1 MKTMKYLKLALLA
14 LVAAFATTS
23 CMDDDWKDPNS
34 ETSPY
39 GNNSIQEDKNQLKT
53 IAELKEIYGKKQK
66 DAINDTVRIADGTQ
80 IKGIVTGNDIEGNIY
95 SQISIQYECDKP
107 NGKPNEKV
115 TSGIIISVAQGG
127 LSGQL
132 PIGQEVLINVGGLYY
147 GTYRSQP
154 QLGVAYHDSSKD
166 QNYPSRI
173 SRADWQNRFKVIG
186 KPDASKIKVQVFST
200 NPDTLKGELN
210 VADLLDADVAYKYAG
225 CLVTL
230 KGVEFAMGDGK
241 TTLAPEDE
249 GKTLGYGVTRYFKGY
264 DKTNKQI
271 GIRTSCYADFA
282 ANLVPQGVVDVTGVL
297 SCYKSSAKYNHTVQL
312 ALRRFSDIKA
322 SESK

>member
-14 LVAAFATTS
+14 LVAVFATTS

-39 GNNSIQEDKNQLKT
+39 GNNSIQEDNVVS
-53 IAELKEIYGKKQK
+53 IAELKNTYGPKQK
-66 DAINDTVRIADGTQ
+66 DEINDTVRIADGTQ

-95 SQISIQYECDKP
+95 SQISIQDDSDKP
-107 NGKPNEKV
+107 
-115 TSGIIISVAQGG
+115 GIIISVAQGG

-132 PIGQEVLINVGGLYY
+132 QIGQEVLINVGGLYY

-200 NPDTLKGELN
+200 NPDASKGELN

>member
-14 LVAAFATTS
+14 LVAVFTTTS

-39 GNNSIQEDKNQLKT
+39 GNNSIQETNVVS
-53 IAELKEIYGKKQK
+53 IAELKNTYGPKQK
-66 DAINDTVRIADGTQ
+66 DEINDTVRIADGTQ
-80 IKGIVTGNDIEGNIY
+80 IKGIVTGNDVEGNIY
-95 SQISIQYECDKP
+95 SQISIQDDSDKP
-107 NGKPNEKV
+107 
-115 TSGIIISVAQGG
+115 GIIISVAQGG

-132 PIGQEVLINVGGLYY
+132 QIGQEVLINVGGLYY

-200 NPDTLKGELN
+200 NPDASKGELN

-271 GIRTSCYADFA
+271 GIRTSCYAEFA

>member
-1 MKTMKYLKLALLA
+1 MKYLKLALLA
-14 LVAAFATTS
+14 LVAVFATAS
-23 CMDDDWKDPNS
+23 CMDDDWKEPNS

-39 GNNSIQEDKNQLKT
+39 GNNSIQETNVVT
-53 IAELKEIYGKKQK
+53 IAKLKEIYGKKQK
-66 DAINDTVRIADGTQ
+66 DAINDTVRIEDGTQ

-95 SQISIQYECDKP
+95 SQIAIQDESDKP
-107 NGKPNEKV
+107 
-115 TSGIIISVAQGG
+115 GIIISVAQGG

-132 PIGQEVLINVGGLYY
+132 QIGQEVLINVGGLYY

-173 SRADWQNRFKVIG
+173 SRADWQNRFKIIG

-200 NPDTLKGELN
+200 NPDASKGELN
-210 VADLLDADVAYKYAG
+210 IADLIQADVAYKYAG

-230 KGVEFAMGDGK
+230 KDVEFVKGDGT
-241 TTLAPEDE
+241 TTLAPESE
-249 GKTLGYGVTRYFKGY
+249 GKDLGYGVTRYFKGY

-282 ANLVPQGVVDVTGVL
+282 AELVPQGKLDVTGVL
-297 SCYKSSAKYNHTVQL
+297 SCYKSSDKYNHTVQL
-312 ALRRFSDIKA
+312 ALRRYADFKL
-322 SESK
+322 K

>member
-14 LVAAFATTS
+14 LVAVFATAS

-39 GNNSIQEDKNQLKT
+39 GNNSLNVDKEHLKT
-53 IAELKEIYGKKQK
+53 IAELKEAYEK
-66 DAINDTVRIADGTQ
+66 NDGSVNYAVRIADGTQ
-80 IKGIVTGNDIEGNIY
+80 IKGVVTGNDVEGNIY
-95 SQISIQYECDKP
+95 SQISIQDESDKP
-107 NGKPNEKV
+107 
-115 TSGIIISVAQGG
+115 GIIISVAQGG

-132 PIGQEVLINVGGLYY
+132 QIGQEVLINVGGLYY
-147 GTYRSQP
+147 GAYRSQP
-154 QLGVAYHDSSKD
+154 QLGVNYHDTSKD
-166 QNYPSRI
+166 QYYPSRI

-200 NPDTLKGELN
+200 NPDASKGELN

-271 GIRTSCYADFA
+271 GIRTSCYAEFA

>member
-14 LVAAFATTS
+14 LVAVFATTS
-23 CMDDDWKDPNS
+23 CMDDDWKNPNS

-39 GNNSIQEDKNQLKT
+39 GNNSIQETNVVS
-53 IAELKEIYGKKQK
+53 IAELKNTYGPKQK
-66 DAINDTVRIADGTQ
+66 DEINDTVRIADGTQ

-95 SQISIQYECDKP
+95 SQISIQDDSDKP
-107 NGKPNEKV
+107 
-115 TSGIIISVAQGG
+115 GIIISVAQGG

-200 NPDTLKGELN
+200 NPDASKGELN
-210 VADLLDADVAYKYAG
+210 IADLLDADVAYKYAG

>member
-14 LVAAFATTS
+14 LVAVFATAS

-39 GNNSIQEDKNQLKT
+39 GNNSLNVDKEHLKT
-53 IAELKEIYGKKQK
+53 ITELKEAYEK
-66 DAINDTVRIADGTQ
+66 NDGSVNYAVRIADGTQ
-80 IKGIVTGNDIEGNIY
+80 IKGVVTGNDVEGNIY
-95 SQISIQYECDKP
+95 SQISIQDDSDKP
-107 NGKPNEKV
+107 
-115 TSGIIISVAQGG
+115 GIIISVAQGG

-132 PIGQEVLINVGGLYY
+132 QIGQEVLINVGGLYY
-147 GTYRSQP
+147 GAYRSQP
-154 QLGVAYHDSSKD
+154 QLGVNYHDTSKD
-166 QNYPSRI
+166 QYYPSRI
-173 SRADWQNRFKVIG
+173 SRVDWQNRFKVIG

-200 NPDTLKGELN
+200 NPNTSKGELN

>member
-14 LVAAFATTS
+14 LVAVFATTS

-39 GNNSIQEDKNQLKT
+39 GNNSIQETNVVS
-53 IAELKEIYGKKQK
+53 IAELKNTYGPKQK

-95 SQISIQYECDKP
+95 SQISIQDESDKP
-107 NGKPNEKV
+107 
-115 TSGIIISVAQGG
+115 GIIISVAQGG

-132 PIGQEVLINVGGLYY
+132 QIGQEVLINVGGLYY

-200 NPDTLKGELN
+200 NPDTSKGELN
-210 VADLLDADVAYKYAG
+210 VADLLDAYVAYKYAG

-271 GIRTSCYADFA
+271 GIRTSCYAEFA

>member
-14 LVAAFATTS
+14 LVAVFATSS

-39 GNNSIQEDKNQLKT
+39 GNNSIQETNVVS
-53 IAELKEIYGKKQK
+53 IAELKNTYGPKQK
-66 DAINDTVRIADGTQ
+66 DEINDTVRIADGTQ

-95 SQISIQYECDKP
+95 SQISIQDESDKP
-107 NGKPNEKV
+107 
-115 TSGIIISVAQGG
+115 GIIISVAQGG

-132 PIGQEVLINVGGLYY
+132 QIGQEVLINVGGLYY

-200 NPDTLKGELN
+200 NPDASKGEIN

>member
-1 MKTMKYLKLALLA
+1 MKTIKYLKLALLA
-14 LVAAFATTS
+14 LVAVFATTS

-39 GNNSIQEDKNQLKT
+39 GNNSIQETNVVS
-53 IAELKEIYGKKQK
+53 IAELKNTYGPKQK

-80 IKGIVTGNDIEGNIY
+80 IKGIVTGNDVEGNIY
-95 SQISIQYECDKP
+95 SQISIQDESDKP
-107 NGKPNEKV
+107 
-115 TSGIIISVAQGG
+115 GIIISVAQGG

-132 PIGQEVLINVGGLYY
+132 QIGQEVLVNVGGLYY

-186 KPDASKIKVQVFST
+186 KPNASKIKVQVFST
-200 NPDTLKGELN
+200 NPDASKGELN

>member
-14 LVAAFATTS
+14 LVAVFATTS

-39 GNNSIQEDKNQLKT
+39 GNNSIQETNVVSIAKLKNT
-53 IAELKEIYGKKQK
+53 YGPKQK
-66 DAINDTVRIADGTQ
+66 DEINDTVRIADGTQ

-95 SQISIQYECDKP
+95 SQISIQDESDKP
-107 NGKPNEKV
+107 
-115 TSGIIISVAQGG
+115 GIIISVAQGG

-132 PIGQEVLINVGGLYY
+132 QIGQEVLINVGGLYY

-200 NPDTLKGELN
+200 NPDASKGELN
-210 VADLLDADVAYKYAG
+210 VADLLDADVAYRYAG

>member
-14 LVAAFATTS
+14 LVAVFATTS

-39 GNNSIQEDKNQLKT
+39 GNNSIQETNVVS
-53 IAELKEIYGKKQK
+53 IAELKNTYGPKQK
-66 DAINDTVRIADGTQ
+66 DEINDTVRIADGTQ

-95 SQISIQYECDKP
+95 SQISIQDESDKP
-107 NGKPNEKV
+107 
-115 TSGIIISVAQGG
+115 GIIISVAQGG

-132 PIGQEVLINVGGLYY
+132 QIGQEVLVNVGGLYY

-186 KPDASKIKVQVFST
+186 KPNASKIKVQVFST
-200 NPDTLKGELN
+200 NPDASKGELN

>member
-14 LVAAFATTS
+14 LVAVFATTS

-39 GNNSIQEDKNQLKT
+39 GNNSIQETNVVS
-53 IAELKEIYGKKQK
+53 IAELKNTYGPKQK
-66 DAINDTVRIADGTQ
+66 DEINDTVRIADGTQ

-95 SQISIQYECDKP
+95 SQISIQDESDKP
-107 NGKPNEKV
+107 
-115 TSGIIISVAQGG
+115 GIIISVAQGG

-132 PIGQEVLINVGGLYY
+132 QIGQEVLINVGGLYY

-200 NPDTLKGELN
+200 NPDTSNGELN

-271 GIRTSCYADFA
+271 GIRTSCYAEFA

>member
-14 LVAAFATTS
+14 LVAVFATTS

-39 GNNSIQEDKNQLKT
+39 GNNSIQETNVVP
-53 IAELKEIYGKKQK
+53 IAELKNTYGPKQK

-95 SQISIQYECDKP
+95 SQISIQDESDKP
-107 NGKPNEKV
+107 
-115 TSGIIISVAQGG
+115 GIIISVAQGG

-132 PIGQEVLINVGGLYY
+132 QIGQEVLINVGGLYY

-200 NPDTLKGELN
+200 NPDASKGELN

>member
-14 LVAAFATTS
+14 LVAIFATTS

-39 GNNSIQEDKNQLKT
+39 GNNSIQETNVVS
-53 IAELKEIYGKKQK
+53 IAELKNTYGPKQK
-66 DAINDTVRIADGTQ
+66 DEINDTVRIADGTQ
-80 IKGIVTGNDIEGNIY
+80 IKGIVTGNDVEGNIY
-95 SQISIQYECDKP
+95 SQISIQDDSDKP
-107 NGKPNEKV
+107 
-115 TSGIIISVAQGG
+115 GIIISVAQGG

-132 PIGQEVLINVGGLYY
+132 QIGQEVLINVGGLYY

-200 NPDTLKGELN
+200 NPDASKGEIN

>member
-14 LVAAFATTS
+14 LVAVFATTS

-39 GNNSIQEDKNQLKT
+39 SNNSIQETNVVSIAKLKNT
-53 IAELKEIYGKKQK
+53 YGPKQK
-66 DAINDTVRIADGTQ
+66 DEINDTVRIADGTQ

-95 SQISIQYECDKP
+95 SQISIQDESDKP
-107 NGKPNEKV
+107 
-115 TSGIIISVAQGG
+115 GIIISVAQGG

-132 PIGQEVLINVGGLYY
+132 QIGQEVLINVGGLYY

-200 NPDTLKGELN
+200 NPDASKGELN

>member
-14 LVAAFATTS
+14 LVAVFATTS

-95 SQISIQYECDKP
+95 SQISIQDDSDKP
-107 NGKPNEKV
+107 
-115 TSGIIISVAQGG
+115 GIIISVAQGG

-132 PIGQEVLINVGGLYY
+132 QIGQEVLINVGGLYY

-186 KPDASKIKVQVFST
+186 KPNASKIKVQVFST
-200 NPDTLKGELN
+200 NPDTSKGELN

-271 GIRTSCYADFA
+271 GIRTSCYAEFA

>member
-14 LVAAFATTS
+14 LVAVFATTS

-39 GNNSIQEDKNQLKT
+39 GNNSIQETNVVS
-53 IAELKEIYGKKQK
+53 IAELKNTYGPKQK
-66 DAINDTVRIADGTQ
+66 DEINDTVRIADGTQ
-80 IKGIVTGNDIEGNIY
+80 IKGIVTGNDVEGNIY
-95 SQISIQYECDKP
+95 SQISIQDESDKP
-107 NGKPNEKV
+107 
-115 TSGIIISVAQGG
+115 GIIISVAQGG

-132 PIGQEVLINVGGLYY
+132 QIGQEVLVNVGGLYY

-186 KPDASKIKVQVFST
+186 KPNASKIKVQVFST
-200 NPDTLKGELN
+200 NPDASKGELN

-249 GKTLGYGVTRYFKGY
+249 GKILGYGVTRYFKGY

>member
-14 LVAAFATTS
+14 LVAVFTTTS

-39 GNNSIQEDKNQLKT
+39 GNNSIQETNVVS
-53 IAELKEIYGKKQK
+53 IAELKNTYGPKQK

-95 SQISIQYECDKP
+95 SQISIQDDSDKP
-107 NGKPNEKV
+107 
-115 TSGIIISVAQGG
+115 GIIISVAQGG

-132 PIGQEVLINVGGLYY
+132 QIGQEVLINVGGLYY

-200 NPDTLKGELN
+200 NPDTSKGELN

>member
-14 LVAAFATTS
+14 LVAVFATTS

-39 GNNSIQEDKNQLKT
+39 GNNSIQETNVVS
-53 IAELKEIYGKKQK
+53 IAELKNTYGPKQK
-66 DAINDTVRIADGTQ
+66 DEINDTVRIADGTQ

-95 SQISIQYECDKP
+95 SQISIQDESDKP
-107 NGKPNEKV
+107 
-115 TSGIIISVAQGG
+115 GIIISVAQGG

-132 PIGQEVLINVGGLYY
+132 QIGQEVLINVGGLYY

-200 NPDTLKGELN
+200 NPDASKGEIN

-271 GIRTSCYADFA
+271 GIRTSCYAEFA

>member
-14 LVAAFATTS
+14 LVAVFATTS

-95 SQISIQYECDKP
+95 SQISIQDDSDKP
-107 NGKPNEKV
+107 
-115 TSGIIISVAQGG
+115 GIIISVAQGG

-132 PIGQEVLINVGGLYY
+132 QIGQEVLINVGGLYY

-200 NPDTLKGELN
+200 NPDASKGELN

-264 DKTNKQI
+264 EKTNKQI
-271 GIRTSCYADFA
+271 GIRTSCYAEFA
-282 ANLVPQGVVDVTGVL
+282 ANLVPQGVVEVTGVL

>member
-14 LVAAFATTS
+14 LVAVFATTS

-39 GNNSIQEDKNQLKT
+39 GNNSIQETNVVS
-53 IAELKEIYGKKQK
+53 IAELKNTYGPKQK
-66 DAINDTVRIADGTQ
+66 DEINDTVRIADGTQ

-95 SQISIQYECDKP
+95 SQISIQDESDNPNKP
-107 NGKPNEKV
+107 GEKV
-115 TSGIIISVAQGG
+115 PSGIIISVAQGG

-132 PIGQEVLINVGGLYY
+132 QIGQEVLINVGGLYY

-200 NPDTLKGELN
+200 NPDASKGELN

-271 GIRTSCYADFA
+271 GIRTSCYAEFA

-312 ALRRFSDIKA
+312 ALRRFSDIKT

>member
-1 MKTMKYLKLALLA
+1 MKYLKLALLA
-14 LVAAFATTS
+14 LVAVFATTS

-39 GNNSIQEDKNQLKT
+39 GNNSIQETNVVS
-53 IAELKEIYGKKQK
+53 IAELKNTYGPKQK
-66 DAINDTVRIADGTQ
+66 DEINDTVRIADGTQ
-80 IKGIVTGNDIEGNIY
+80 IKGIVTGNDVEGNIY
-95 SQISIQYECDKP
+95 SQISIQDDSDKP
-107 NGKPNEKV
+107 
-115 TSGIIISVAQGG
+115 GIIISVAQGG

-132 PIGQEVLINVGGLYY
+132 QIGQEVLINVGGLYY

-186 KPDASKIKVQVFST
+186 KPDASKIKVKVFST
-200 NPDTLKGELN
+200 NPDTSKGELN

-271 GIRTSCYADFA
+271 GIRTSCYAEFA

>member
-14 LVAAFATTS
+14 LVAVFATTS

-39 GNNSIQEDKNQLKT
+39 GNNSIQETNVVS
-53 IAELKEIYGKKQK
+53 IAELKNTYGPKQK
-66 DAINDTVRIADGTQ
+66 DEINDTVRIADGTQ
-80 IKGIVTGNDIEGNIY
+80 IKGIVTGNDVEGNIY
-95 SQISIQYECDKP
+95 SQISIQDDSDKP
-107 NGKPNEKV
+107 
-115 TSGIIISVAQGG
+115 GIIISVAQGG

-132 PIGQEVLINVGGLYY
+132 QIGQEVLVNVGGLYY

-186 KPDASKIKVQVFST
+186 KPNASKIKVQVFST
-200 NPDTLKGELN
+200 NPDASKGELN

>member
-14 LVAAFATTS
+14 LVAVFATTS

-34 ETSPY
+34 EKSPY
-39 GNNSIQEDKNQLKT
+39 GNNSIQETNVVS
-53 IAELKEIYGKKQK
+53 IAELKNTYGPKQK

-95 SQISIQYECDKP
+95 SQISIQDESDKP
-107 NGKPNEKV
+107 
-115 TSGIIISVAQGG
+115 GIIISVAQGG

-132 PIGQEVLINVGGLYY
+132 QIGQEVLINVGGLYY

-200 NPDTLKGELN
+200 NPDASKGELN

>member
-1 MKTMKYLKLALLA
+1 MKYLKLALLA
-14 LVAAFATTS
+14 LVAVFATTS

-39 GNNSIQEDKNQLKT
+39 GNNSIQETNVVS
-53 IAELKEIYGKKQK
+53 IAELKNTYGPKQK
-66 DAINDTVRIADGTQ
+66 DEINDTVRIADGTQ

-95 SQISIQYECDKP
+95 SQISIQDESDKP
-107 NGKPNEKV
+107 
-115 TSGIIISVAQGG
+115 GIIISVAQGG

-132 PIGQEVLINVGGLYY
+132 QIGQEVLINVGGLYY

-200 NPDTLKGELN
+200 NPDASKGEIN

-312 ALRRFSDIKA
+312 ALRRFSDIKT

>member
-14 LVAAFATTS
+14 LVAVFATTS

-39 GNNSIQEDKNQLKT
+39 GNNSIQETNVMS
-53 IAELKEIYGKKQK
+53 IAELKNTYGPKQK
-66 DAINDTVRIADGTQ
+66 DEINDTVRIADGTQ

-95 SQISIQYECDKP
+95 SQISIQDDSDKP
-107 NGKPNEKV
+107 
-115 TSGIIISVAQGG
+115 GIIISVAQGG

-132 PIGQEVLINVGGLYY
+132 QIGQEVLINVGGLYY

-200 NPDTLKGELN
+200 NPDTSKGELN

>member
-14 LVAAFATTS
+14 LVAVFATTS

-39 GNNSIQEDKNQLKT
+39 GNNSIQETNVVSIDSLK
-53 IAELKEIYGKKQK
+53 IIYGPKQK
-66 DAINDTVRIADGTQ
+66 DEINDTVRIADGTQ

-95 SQISIQYECDKP
+95 SQISIQDDSDKP
-107 NGKPNEKV
+107 
-115 TSGIIISVAQGG
+115 GIIISVAQGG

-132 PIGQEVLINVGGLYY
+132 QIGQEVLINVGGLYY

-200 NPDTLKGELN
+200 NPDASKGELN

-271 GIRTSCYADFA
+271 GIRTSCYAEFA

>member
-14 LVAAFATTS
+14 LVAVFATTS
-23 CMDDDWKDPNS
+23 CMDNDWKDPNS

-39 GNNSIQEDKNQLKT
+39 GNNSIQETNVVS
-53 IAELKEIYGKKQK
+53 IAELKNTYGPKQK
-66 DAINDTVRIADGTQ
+66 DEINDTVRIADGTQ

-95 SQISIQYECDKP
+95 SQISIQDDSDKP
-107 NGKPNEKV
+107 
-115 TSGIIISVAQGG
+115 GIIISVAQGG

-132 PIGQEVLINVGGLYY
+132 QIGQEVLINVGGLYY

-200 NPDTLKGELN
+200 NPDASKGELN

-225 CLVTL
+225 CLVTF

>member
-14 LVAAFATTS
+14 LVAVFATTS

-39 GNNSIQEDKNQLKT
+39 GNNSIQETNVVSIAKLKNT
-53 IAELKEIYGKKQK
+53 YGPKQK
-66 DAINDTVRIADGTQ
+66 DEINDTVRIADGTQ

-95 SQISIQYECDKP
+95 SQISIQDESDNPNKP
-107 NGKPNEKV
+107 GEKV
-115 TSGIIISVAQGG
+115 PSGIIISVAQGG

-132 PIGQEVLINVGGLYY
+132 QIGQEVLINVGGLYY

-186 KPDASKIKVQVFST
+186 KPNASKIKVQVFST
-200 NPDTLKGELN
+200 NPDASKGELN

>member
-14 LVAAFATTS
+14 LVAVFATTS

-39 GNNSIQEDKNQLKT
+39 GNNSIQETNVVS
-53 IAELKEIYGKKQK
+53 IAELKNTYGPKQK

-95 SQISIQYECDKP
+95 SQISIQDDSDKP
-107 NGKPNEKV
+107 
-115 TSGIIISVAQGG
+115 GIIISVAQGG

-132 PIGQEVLINVGGLYY
+132 QIGQEVLINVGGLYY

-200 NPDTLKGELN
+200 NPDASKGELN

-271 GIRTSCYADFA
+271 GIRTSCYAEFA

-297 SCYKSSAKYNHTVQL
+297 SCYKSSAKYSHTVQL

>member
-14 LVAAFATTS
+14 LVAVFATTS

-39 GNNSIQEDKNQLKT
+39 GNNSIQETNVVS
-53 IAELKEIYGKKQK
+53 IAELKNTYGPKQK
-66 DAINDTVRIADGTQ
+66 DEINDTVRIADGTQ

-95 SQISIQYECDKP
+95 SQISIQDESDKP
-107 NGKPNEKV
+107 
-115 TSGIIISVAQGG
+115 GIIISVAQGG

-132 PIGQEVLINVGGLYY
+132 QIGQEVLINVGGLYY

-166 QNYPSRI
+166 QYYPSRI
-173 SRADWQNRFKVIG
+173 SRADWQNRFKFIG

-200 NPDTLKGELN
+200 NPDTSNGELN

>member
-14 LVAAFATTS
+14 LVAVFATSS

-39 GNNSIQEDKNQLKT
+39 GNNSIQEDKEHLKT
-53 IAELKEIYGKKQK
+53 IAELKNTYGPKQK
-66 DAINDTVRIADGTQ
+66 DEINDTVRIADGTQ

-95 SQISIQYECDKP
+95 SQISIQDESDKP
-107 NGKPNEKV
+107 
-115 TSGIIISVAQGG
+115 GIIISVAQGG

-132 PIGQEVLINVGGLYY
+132 QIGQEVLINVGGLYY

-200 NPDTLKGELN
+200 NPDASKGELN

>member
-14 LVAAFATTS
+14 LVAVFTTTS

-39 GNNSIQEDKNQLKT
+39 GNNSIQETNVVS
-53 IAELKEIYGKKQK
+53 IAELKNTYGPKQK
-66 DAINDTVRIADGTQ
+66 DEINDTVRIADGTQ
-80 IKGIVTGNDIEGNIY
+80 IKGIVTGNDVEGNIY
-95 SQISIQYECDKP
+95 SQISIQDDSDKP
-107 NGKPNEKV
+107 
-115 TSGIIISVAQGG
+115 GIIISVAQGG

-132 PIGQEVLINVGGLYY
+132 QIGQEVLINVGGLYY

-200 NPDTLKGELN
+200 NPDASKGELN

>member
-14 LVAAFATTS
+14 LVAVFATTS

-39 GNNSIQEDKNQLKT
+39 GNNSIQETNVVS
-53 IAELKEIYGKKQK
+53 IAELKNTYGPKQK
-66 DAINDTVRIADGTQ
+66 DEINDTVRIADGTQ

-95 SQISIQYECDKP
+95 SQISIQDDSDKP
-107 NGKPNEKV
+107 
-115 TSGIIISVAQGG
+115 GIIISVAQGG

-132 PIGQEVLINVGGLYY
+132 QIGQEVLINVGGLYY

-200 NPDTLKGELN
+200 NPDTSKGELN

>member
-14 LVAAFATTS
+14 LVAVFATTS

-39 GNNSIQEDKNQLKT
+39 GNNSIQEDKDKLKT
-53 IAELKEIYGKKQK
+53 IAELKAKYGSKQK

-95 SQISIQYECDKP
+95 SQISIQDESDKP
-107 NGKPNEKV
+107 
-115 TSGIIISVAQGG
+115 GIIISVAQGG

-132 PIGQEVLINVGGLYY
+132 QIGQEVLINVGGLYY

-200 NPDTLKGELN
+200 NPDASKGELN

>member
-14 LVAAFATTS
+14 LVAVFATTS

-39 GNNSIQEDKNQLKT
+39 GNNSIQETNVVS
-53 IAELKEIYGKKQK
+53 IAELKNTYGPKQK
-66 DAINDTVRIADGTQ
+66 DEINDTVRIADGTQ

-95 SQISIQYECDKP
+95 SQISIQDESDKP
-107 NGKPNEKV
+107 
-115 TSGIIISVAQGG
+115 GIIISVAQGG

-132 PIGQEVLINVGGLYY
+132 QIGQEVLINVGGLYY

-200 NPDTLKGELN
+200 NPDASKGELN

-282 ANLVPQGVVDVTGVL
+282 AELVPQGKLDVTGVL
-297 SCYKSSAKYNHTVQL
+297 SCYKSSDKYHNIV
-312 ALRRFSDIKA
+312 RPR
-322 SESK
+322 

>member
-14 LVAAFATTS
+14 LVAVFATAS
-23 CMDDDWKDPNS
+23 CMDDDWKEPNS

-39 GNNSIQEDKNQLKT
+39 GNNSIQENKELLKS
-53 IAELKEIYGKKQK
+53 IAELKETYGKKQK

-95 SQISIQYECDKP
+95 SQIAIQDESDKP
-107 NGKPNEKV
+107 
-115 TSGIIISVAQGG
+115 GIIISVAQGG

-132 PIGQEVLINVGGLYY
+132 QIGQEVLINVGGLYY

-154 QLGVAYHDSSKD
+154 QLGVAYHDSSKN

-173 SRADWQNRFKVIG
+173 SRADWQNRFKIIG

-200 NPDTLKGELN
+200 NPDASKGELN
-210 VADLLDADVAYKYAG
+210 IADLIQADVAYKYAG

-230 KGVEFAMGDGK
+230 KDVEFVKGDGT
-241 TTLAPEDE
+241 TTLAPEAE
-249 GKTLGYGVTRYFKGY
+249 GKDLGYGVTRYFKGY

-282 ANLVPQGVVDVTGVL
+282 AELVPQGKLDVTGVL
-297 SCYKSSAKYNHTVQL
+297 TCYKSKEGYNHTVQL
-312 ALRRFSDIKA
+312 ALRRYADFKL
-322 SESK
+322 K

>member
-1 MKTMKYLKLALLA
+1 MKTIKYLKLALLA
-14 LVAAFATTS
+14 LVAVFATAS
-23 CMDDDWKDPNS
+23 CMDDDWKEPNS

-39 GNNSIQEDKNQLKT
+39 GNNSIQETNVVP
-53 IAELKEIYGKKQK
+53 IAELKETYGKKQK
-66 DAINDTVRIADGTQ
+66 DKINDMVRIADGTQ

-95 SQISIQYECDKP
+95 SQISIQDESDEP
-107 NGKPNEKV
+107 
-115 TSGIIISVAQGG
+115 GIIISVAQGG

-132 PIGQEVLINVGGLYY
+132 QIGQEVLINVGGLYY

-154 QLGVAYHDSSKD
+154 QLGVAYHDSSKN

-173 SRADWQNRFKVIG
+173 SRADWQNRFKIMG

-200 NPDTLKGELN
+200 NPDASKGELN
-210 VADLLDADVAYKYAG
+210 IADLIQADVAYKYAG

-230 KGVEFAMGDGK
+230 KDVEFAKGDGT
-241 TTLAPEDE
+241 TTLAPEAE
-249 GKTLGYGVTRYFKGY
+249 GKDLGYGVTRYFKGY

-282 ANLVPQGVVDVTGVL
+282 AELVPQGKLDVTGVL
-297 SCYKSSAKYNHTVQL
+297 TCYKSKEGYNHTVQL
-312 ALRRFSDIKA
+312 ALRRYADFKVKQA
-322 SESK
+322 GETK

>member
-14 LVAAFATTS
+14 LVAVFATTS

-39 GNNSIQEDKNQLKT
+39 GNNSIQETNVVS
-53 IAELKEIYGKKQK
+53 IAELKNTYGPKQK
-66 DAINDTVRIADGTQ
+66 DEINDTVRIADGTQ

-95 SQISIQYECDKP
+95 SQISIQDESDKP
-107 NGKPNEKV
+107 
-115 TSGIIISVAQGG
+115 GIIISVAQGG

-132 PIGQEVLINVGGLYY
+132 QIGQEVLINVGGLYY

-200 NPDTLKGELN
+200 NPDASKKELN

-230 KGVEFAMGDGK
+230 KGVEFARGDGK

-271 GIRTSCYADFA
+271 GIRTSCYAEFA

>member
-14 LVAAFATTS
+14 LVAVFATAS
-23 CMDDDWKDPNS
+23 CMDDDWKEPNS

-39 GNNSIQEDKNQLKT
+39 GNNSIQEDKDLLKP

-66 DAINDTVRIADGTQ
+66 DAINDTVRIEDGTQ

-95 SQISIQYECDKP
+95 SQIAIQDESDKP
-107 NGKPNEKV
+107 
-115 TSGIIISVAQGG
+115 GIIISVAQGG

-132 PIGQEVLINVGGLYY
+132 QIGQEVLINVGGLYY

-173 SRADWQNRFKVIG
+173 SRADWQNRFKIIG

-200 NPDTLKGELN
+200 NPDASKGELN
-210 VADLLDADVAYKYAG
+210 IADLIQADVAYKYAG

-230 KGVEFAMGDGK
+230 KDVEFVKGDGT
-241 TTLAPEDE
+241 TTLAPESE
-249 GKTLGYGVTRYFKGY
+249 GKDLGYGVTRYFKGY
-264 DKTNKQI
+264 EKTNKQI

-282 ANLVPQGVVDVTGVL
+282 AELVPQGKLDVTGVL
-297 SCYKSSAKYNHTVQL
+297 SCYKSSDKYNHTVQL
-312 ALRRFSDIKA
+312 ALRRYADFKV
-322 SESK
+322 K